1 MLGGALAI
9 GDSGPSGVPVDR
21 YVVWTQG
28 FGSLRQVSSDR
39 QRHGSSSR
47 LGGGS
52 VGLEWRRDNH
62 DRIGL
67 VAALAESSISV
78 DGVDQKATQST
89 HAAGIYGSHAWQRY
103 IADASLLFSY
113 NTATSQR
120 TIALLGRTATGSTDG
135 YGAGLSAGLGYAIDL
150 SEDTV
155 LTPRVG
161 ASYTYTWQN
170 GYNETGAPGANLAIR
185 GLGQHQLQ
193 TSVAVTLA
201 STLHLEHEFGQAR
214 SATAAKVASADVLG
228 GLPI

>member
-1 MLGGALAI
+1 M
-9 GDSGPSGVPVDR
+9 
-21 YVVWTQG
+21 
-28 FGSLRQVSSDR
+28 
-39 QRHGSSSR
+39 
-47 LGGGS
+47 
-52 VGLEWRRDNH
+52 EWRPGKR

-67 VAALAESSISV
+67 VAALAENSISV
-78 DGVDQKATQST
+78 DCIDGVDQKASQST
-89 HAAGIYGSHAWQRY
+89 HAAGLCGSHSWQHC

-120 TIALLGRTATGSTDG
+120 TIALLGSTATGSTDG
-135 YGAGLSAGLGYAIDL
+135 CGAGLSAGLGYAIDL

-155 LTPRVG
+155 LMPRVG

-170 GYNETGAPGANLAIR
+170 GYRETGAPGANLAVR

-193 TSVAVTLA
+193 MSVAVTLA